1 MSLSTIFEY
10 RDLKRRT
17 TRLEILLL
25 VGAVVAVWSLW
36 SSCLQIDLLTGG
48 GFTVEQ
54 ADANDAREQMVG
66 IVSLVLYLVT
76 ALVFCRWVHR
86 AHANLDALGAEGLEF
101 TPGWAVGFFFVPVMN
116 LWKPYEAMKDLWAAS
131 HDPERWRALSPGDLV
146 SVWWFLWVVG
156 NLAGTVVLR
165 LTGRADT
172 IDALTRLS
180 YFDAGLEILHVV
192 LCLVTVRMV
201 SEIADAQERTADQ
214 RQRSSGSAA
223 RREVPAALRYDPPAR
238 GGSVRVR

>member
-1 MSLSTIFEY
+1 
-10 RDLKRRT
+10 
-17 TRLEILLL
+17 
-25 VGAVVAVWSLW
+25 V
-36 SSCLQIDLLTGG
+36 
-48 GFTVEQ
+48 
-54 ADANDAREQMVG
+54 
-66 IVSLVLYLVT
+66 
-76 ALVFCRWVHR
+76 
-86 AHANLDALGAEGLEF
+86 
-101 TPGWAVGFFFVPVMN
+101 
-116 LWKPYEAMKDLWAAS
+116 WAAS